1 MFSANSASGDRALAL
16 SKLRSAAAQLSLPYE
31 VLEQIALAPELAR
44 LPSNKE
50 RRFHVYQSVA
60 QALGVVSR
68 GLPDGW
74 RPQSAPSTLDLPSM
88 HPQGGKG
95 NRADL
100 GADLE
105 EAVRL
110 LYPNPGGAGYVG
122 FKPAN

>member
-1 MFSANSASGDRALAL
+1 MFSASSAAGDRALAL
-16 SKLRSAAAQLSLPYE
+16 SKLRSAAVQLGLPYE
-31 VLEQIALAPELAR
+31 VLEQIALAPSLAR

-68 GLPDGW
+68 GVPAGW
-74 RPQSAPSTLDLPSM
+74 RPRSAPPTLDPTSM
-88 HPQGGKG
+88 HPQGGRG

-100 GADLE
+100 DADLE

-110 LYPNPGGAGYVG
+110 LYPNPSGAGYVG